1 MSKSRSSRATP
12 PKKRPPVLST
22 PCAKRKSS
30 NSHPVSPAVRAET
43 PRRTNT
49 LLPPLGGDAEGRGGS
64 APSNKGHSIMASIL
78 VIGETDDSGLTAP
91 TLELLGAA
99 SRLSG
104 ELGGG
109 VALAL
114 IGSGLAA
121 ASAAAGPAGADS
133 VYTADADSL
142 AGYQTDSFL
151 PVAQG
156 IVELDSPSVIL
167 MSQSSI
173 GRDLAPRLA
182 TRLGTAAIMDS
193 LGLEVDG
200 DRVKA
205 TRSCYGGN
213 ARQVVTVQT
222 NPQVITVRP
231 KSQDPIEADAS
242 RSAEVIDV
250 NVAEPTLRARTT
262 GKEQAE
268 SEGIRLEDAEIVV
281 SGGRGLGGPEAFAD
295 LESLAGVLTAAV
307 GSSRAACDLGW
318 YPPSQQ
324 VGLTGTVVSPTL
336 YVAIAISGAS
346 QHMAGCGGSK
356 NIVAINKDPDAP
368 IFSFSR
374 FGIVDD
380 YKKVLPALEAAFA
393 DALD

>member
-1 MSKSRSSRATP
+1 
-12 PKKRPPVLST
+12 
-22 PCAKRKSS
+22 
-30 NSHPVSPAVRAET
+30 
-43 PRRTNT
+43 
-49 LLPPLGGDAEGRGGS
+49 
-64 APSNKGHSIMASIL
+64 MAAIL
-78 VIGETDDSGLTAP
+78 VFGETDDAGLTAP
-91 TLELLGAA
+91 TLEMLGAA

-114 IGSGLAA
+114 IGSDLSEAA
-121 ASAAAGPAGADS
+121 ASAGAAGADT
-133 VYTADADSL
+133 VYTADADAL
-142 AGYQTDSFL
+142 AAYQTDSYL

-156 IVELDSPSVIL
+156 IVEQDAPAVVLL
-167 MSQSSI
+167 SQSSL

-182 TRLGTAAIMDS
+182 TRLGSAAIMDS
-193 LGLEVDG
+193 LGLEVEG

-222 NPQVITVRP
+222 DPQVITVRP
-231 KSQDPIEADAS
+231 KSQDPLEADDA
-242 RSAEVIDV
+242 RSAAIVSIDV
-250 NVAEPTLRARTT
+250 GEPTVRARTT

-268 SEGIRLEDAEIVV
+268 SDGIRLEDAEIVV

-295 LESLAGVLTAAV
+295 LERLAGVLTAAV

-336 YVAIAISGAS
+336 YLAIAISGAS

-356 NIVAINKDPDAP
+356 NIVAINKDPDAA
-368 IFSFSR
+368 IFAFSR

-393 DALD
+393 QALD

>member
-1 MSKSRSSRATP
+1 
-12 PKKRPPVLST
+12 
-22 PCAKRKSS
+22 
-30 NSHPVSPAVRAET
+30 
-43 PRRTNT
+43 
-49 LLPPLGGDAEGRGGS
+49 
-64 APSNKGHSIMASIL
+64 MASIL
-78 VIGETDDSGLTAP
+78 VFGETDGAGLTAP
-91 TLELLGAA
+91 TLEMLGAA

-104 ELGGG
+104 ALGGG

-114 IGSGLAA
+114 IGSGLADSA
-121 ASAAAGPAGADS
+121 ASAGSAGADA
-133 VYTADADSL
+133 VYVADADAL
-142 AGYQTDSFL
+142 ASYQTDSYL
-151 PVAQG
+151 PIAQS
-156 IVELDSPSVIL
+156 IVEQDSPSVVL
-167 MSQSSI
+167 LSQSSM

-222 NPQVITVRP
+222 DPQVITVRP
-231 KSQDPIEADAS
+231 KSQDPLEADDS
-242 RSAEVIDV
+242 RSAEVISVDI
-250 NVAEPTLRARTT
+250 AEPTLRARTT

-380 YKKVLPALEAAFA
+380 YKKVLPALEAAFEA
-393 DALD
+393 ALD

>member
-1 MSKSRSSRATP
+1 
-12 PKKRPPVLST
+12 
-22 PCAKRKSS
+22 
-30 NSHPVSPAVRAET
+30 
-43 PRRTNT
+43 
-49 LLPPLGGDAEGRGGS
+49 
-64 APSNKGHSIMASIL
+64 MASIL
-78 VIGETDDSGLTAP
+78 VFGETDDAGLTAP
-91 TLELLGAA
+91 TLEMLGAA

-104 ELGGG
+104 DLGGG

-114 IGSGLAA
+114 IGTALADA
-121 ASAAAGPAGADS
+121 ASAAGPAGADT
-133 VYTADADSL
+133 VYTADSDSL
-142 AGYQTDSFL
+142 ASYQTDSYL

-156 IVELDSPSVIL
+156 IVEQDSPAVVL
-167 MSQSSI
+167 MSQSSM

-222 NPQVITVRP
+222 DPQVITVRP
-231 KSQDPIEADAS
+231 KSQDPLEADDS
-242 RSAEVIDV
+242 RSADVIAVD
-250 NVAEPTLRARTT
+250 VAEPTLRARTT

-393 DALD
+393 EALD

>member
-1 MSKSRSSRATP
+1 MT
-12 PKKRPPVLST
+12 
-22 PCAKRKSS
+22 
-30 NSHPVSPAVRAET
+30 
-43 PRRTNT
+43 
-49 LLPPLGGDAEGRGGS
+49 
-64 APSNKGHSIMASIL
+64 SIL
-78 VIGETDDSGLTAP
+78 VIGETDDTGLTAP
-91 TLELLGAA
+91 TLEMLGAA

-104 ELGGG
+104 DLGGG

-114 IGSGLAA
+114 IGSDLNDAA
-121 ASAAAGPAGADS
+121 AAAGPAGADT

-142 AGYQTDSFL
+142 ASYQTDSFL
-151 PVAQG
+151 PVAQA
-156 IVELDSPSVIL
+156 IVEQDSPSVVL
-167 MSQSSI
+167 MSQSSM

-193 LGLEVDG
+193 LALEVDG
-200 DRVKA
+200 GRVMA

-222 NPQVITVRP
+222 DPQVITVRP
-231 KSQDPIEADAS
+231 KSQDPLQADDS
-242 RSAEVIDV
+242 RSAEIIAVD
-250 NVAEPTLRARTT
+250 VAEPILRARTT

-281 SGGRGLGGPEAFAD
+281 SGGRGLGGPEAFSD
-295 LESLAGVLTAAV
+295 LERLAGVLTAAV

-356 NIVAINKDPDAP
+356 NIVSINKDPDAP
-368 IFSFSR
+368 IFNFSR

-393 DALD
+393 EALD

>member
-1 MSKSRSSRATP
+1 
-12 PKKRPPVLST
+12 
-22 PCAKRKSS
+22 
-30 NSHPVSPAVRAET
+30 
-43 PRRTNT
+43 
-49 LLPPLGGDAEGRGGS
+49 
-64 APSNKGHSIMASIL
+64 MASIL
-78 VIGETDDSGLTAP
+78 VIGETDDAGLTAP

-104 ELGGG
+104 DLGGG

-114 IGSGLAA
+114 IGSGLGDAA
-121 ASAAAGPAGADS
+121 AAAGPSGADT
-133 VYTADADSL
+133 VYTADSDSL
-142 AGYQTDSFL
+142 ATYQTDSYL
-151 PVAQG
+151 PIAQG
-156 IVELDSPSVIL
+156 IVEQDSPSVVL
-167 MSQSSI
+167 MSQSSM

-182 TRLGTAAIMDS
+182 TRLGSAAIMDS

-222 NPQVITVRP
+222 DPQVITVRP
-231 KSQDPIEADAS
+231 KSQDPLEADAS
-242 RSAEVIDV
+242 RSADVIAVDI
-250 NVAEPTLRARTT
+250 AEPTLRARTT

-268 SEGIRLEDAEIVV
+268 SDGIRLEDAEIVV

-295 LESLAGVLTAAV
+295 LERLAGVLTAAV

-356 NIVAINKDPDAP
+356 NIIAINKDPDAP
-368 IFSFSR
+368 IFGFSR

-380 YKKVLPALEAAFA
+380 YKKVLPALESAFA
-393 DALD
+393 AALD

>member
-1 MSKSRSSRATP
+1 
-12 PKKRPPVLST
+12 
-22 PCAKRKSS
+22 
-30 NSHPVSPAVRAET
+30 
-43 PRRTNT
+43 
-49 LLPPLGGDAEGRGGS
+49 
-64 APSNKGHSIMASIL
+64 MASIL
-78 VIGETDDSGLTAP
+78 VIGESDGAELTAP

-99 SRLSG
+99 SRLSS

-114 IGSGLAA
+114 IGSDLSDAA
-121 ASAAAGPAGADS
+121 AAAGPAGADA
-133 VYTADADSL
+133 VYTADSDAL
-142 AGYQTDSFL
+142 ASYQTDSYL

-156 IVELDSPSVIL
+156 IVEQDSPAVVL
-167 MSQSSI
+167 LAQSSI

-182 TRLGTAAIMDS
+182 TRLGSAAVMDA
-193 LGLEVDG
+193 LALEVDG

-213 ARQVVTVQT
+213 ARQVVTVKSD
-222 NPQVITVRP
+222 PQVITVRA
-231 KSQDPIEADAS
+231 KAQDPIEPDAS
-242 RSAEVIDV
+242 RSADLIAVSVD
-250 NVAEPTLRARTT
+250 EPSLRARTT

-268 SEGIRLEDAEIVV
+268 SDGVRLEDAEIVV
-281 SGGRGLGGPEAFAD
+281 SGGRGLGGPEAFSD
-295 LESLAGVLTAAV
+295 LERLAGVLNAAV

-336 YVAIAISGAS
+336 YLAIAISGAS

-356 NIVAINKDPDAP
+356 NIVAINKDPDAA
-368 IFSFSR
+368 IFAFSR

-393 DALD
+393 EAVG

>member
-1 MSKSRSSRATP
+1 MT
-12 PKKRPPVLST
+12 
-22 PCAKRKSS
+22 
-30 NSHPVSPAVRAET
+30 
-43 PRRTNT
+43 
-49 LLPPLGGDAEGRGGS
+49 
-64 APSNKGHSIMASIL
+64 SIL
-78 VIGETDDSGLTAP
+78 VIGEIDDAGLTAP
-91 TLELLGAA
+91 TLEMLGAA

-104 ELGGG
+104 DLGGG

-114 IGSGLAA
+114 IGSDLNDAA
-121 ASAAAGPAGADS
+121 AAAGPAGADT

-142 AGYQTDSFL
+142 ASYQTDSFL
-151 PVAQG
+151 PVAQA
-156 IVELDSPSVIL
+156 IVEQDSPSVVL
-167 MSQSSI
+167 MSQSSM

-193 LGLEVDG
+193 LALEVDG
-200 DRVKA
+200 GRVMA

-222 NPQVITVRP
+222 DPQVITVRP
-231 KSQDPIEADAS
+231 KSQDPLQADDS
-242 RSAEVIDV
+242 RSAEIIAVD
-250 NVAEPTLRARTT
+250 VAEPILRARTT

-281 SGGRGLGGPEAFAD
+281 SGGRGLGGPEAFSD
-295 LESLAGVLTAAV
+295 LERLAGVLTAAV

-356 NIVAINKDPDAP
+356 NIVSINKDPDAP
-368 IFSFSR
+368 IFNFSR

-393 DALD
+393 EALD